1 MGAAGLQSALKG
13 PTGVCTSGASL
24 HSKEHLSRGEV
35 CGVSPGR
42 GSGLEVA
49 CSWCLKSLRPKKN
62 WELRLSLVRTF
73 VWRSQEMF
81 SQASVFA

>member
-49 CSWCLKSLRPKKN
+49 CSLKSLRPKKN